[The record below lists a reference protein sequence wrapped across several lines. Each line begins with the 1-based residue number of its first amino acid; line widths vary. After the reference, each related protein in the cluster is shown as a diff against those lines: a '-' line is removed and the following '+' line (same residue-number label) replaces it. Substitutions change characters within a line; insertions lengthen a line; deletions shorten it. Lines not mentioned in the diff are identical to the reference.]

1 MAQIDFE
8 SLYFSLF
15 STCLITV
22 NFYHY
27 FPYFDFLFHETN
39 SRYSFTRELPYAIRL
54 HTDIHGSKEGVC
66 FFHPQLAGRQ
76 SFQADNVA
84 CIQLLY
90 DPSKPVA
97 VLGDLSGR
105 ILKQGDCLAIYK
117 ESQALTLCRGYR
129 FKKRLGVDIIGS
141 TLKYFQTA
149 IVE

>member
-27 FPYFDFLFHETN
+27 FPYFNFLFHETN
-39 SRYSFTRELPYAIRL
+39 SRHSFTCELPYATRL
-54 HTDIHGSKEGVC
+54 HTDTHGSKEGVC
-66 FFHPQLAGRQ
+66 FFHPQLASRQ

-84 CIQLLY
+84 WIQLLY

-97 VLGDLSGR
+97 VLGALSGW
-105 ILKQGDCLAIYK
+105 ILKQGDCLAIYN
-117 ESQALTLCRGYR
+117 EGQAMTLSRG
-129 FKKRLGVDIIGS
+129 
-141 TLKYFQTA
+141 
-149 IVE
+149 

>member
-27 FPYFDFLFHETN
+27 FPYFNFLFHETN
-39 SRYSFTRELPYAIRL
+39 SWHSFTRELPYATRL
-54 HTDIHGSKEGVC
+54 HTDTHGSKEGVC
-66 FFHPQLAGRQ
+66 FCHPQLAGRQ

-84 CIQLLY
+84 WIQLLY

-97 VLGDLSGR
+97 VLGALSGW
-105 ILKQGDCLAIYK
+105 ILKQGDCLAIYI
-117 ESQALTLCRGYR
+117 EGQALTLSRG
-129 FKKRLGVDIIGS
+129 
-141 TLKYFQTA
+141 
-149 IVE
+149 